1 MVGRIRSVFRL
12 VAVVSVLLLVALSQ
26 ANGDGSKGDAQ
37 TQPVAKGQRVFT
49 CGHSFHVWVVPI
61 LSEMAKAAGLDGHEV
76 VGVSRIGGS
85 RVIQHWDV
93 PEEKNEA
100 KKALR
105 AGKVDV
111 LTLSPIWLPEEG
123 IKKFATLALEHN
135 PNIQV
140 TVQEYWLPND
150 EYVPVYPLQ
159 TKKKVDHDAA
169 NLAELR
175 KNQTRYDHDVDE
187 FVRSINKRLGKDV
200 IVTVPVGQAVLALR
214 EKIVARKAP
223 GLKTQA
229 ELFRDSWG
237 HPTAPVQALAAY
249 CHFAVIYRRSPV
261 GLPLPTI
268 LTMNPDWDNKLNR
281 LLQELA
287 WDAVI
292 HHPLSGV
299 RVKHN
304 AKSTPFFHPPIR
316 ATGSCTGFHPKS
328 NDLAVSHSPLARL
341 LDMPNSPWRL

>member
-1 MVGRIRSVFRL
+1 MAGRIQSVCRL
-12 VAVVSVLLLVALSQ
+12 VAAVSFLLLVALSQ
-26 ANGDGSKGDAQ
+26 ANGDGSKSDAQ
-37 TQPVAKGQRVFT
+37 TPPVAKGQRVFT
-49 CGHSFHVWVVPI
+49 CGHSFHFWVVPI
-61 LSEMAKAAGLDGHEV
+61 LSKMAKAAGIDDHQV
-76 VGVSRIGGS
+76 PGVSRIGGS

-93 PEEKNEA
+93 PDEKNEA

-111 LTLSPIWLPEEG
+111 LTLSPIWLPDEG
-123 IKKFATLALEHN
+123 IEKFATLALEHN
-135 PNIQV
+135 PNIRV

-159 TKKKVDHDAA
+159 TRKKVDHNAT
-169 NLAELR
+169 NLAELQ

-187 FVRSINKRLGKDV
+187 FVRGINKRLGKDV
-200 IVTVPVGQAVLALR
+200 IATVPVGQAVLALR
-214 EKIVARKAP
+214 EKIIAGQAP

-249 CHFAVIYRRSPV
+249 CHFAVIYRRNPA

-268 LTMNPDWDNKLNR
+268 LTKNPDWDDKLNR

-287 WDAVI
+287 WEAVLQ
-292 HHPLSGV
+292 HSLSGV
-299 RVKHN
+299 RVKHK
-304 AKSTPFFHPPIR
+304 AK
-316 ATGSCTGFHPKS
+316 
-328 NDLAVSHSPLARL
+328 
-341 LDMPNSPWRL
+341 